1 MDITFPLTLPAFFAQ
16 TVSKHKTRHAL
27 ALAGEEPFTYGDLDQ
42 KIRSLMI
49 LLEQL
54 GLEPGDRAAILSTNM
69 PNWVISYYAIAFM
82 GCVVVPVLPDFHSA
96 EIETICN
103 HSKPKL
109 LLVSDSLREKI
120 SNVSTADPMIILRI
134 EDFSILSGADPG
146 SISSPNTGPV
156 REYEV
161 KEEELAAI
169 IYTSGT
175 MGKSKGVMLSH
186 KNLCFNALKSGRVQE
201 ITENDRFLSI
211 LPLSHTYEN
220 TIGMIL
226 PMIKGACVFYL
237 GKPPTPTVLGPV
249 LKMVKPTIML
259 TVPLIIEKIFRN
271 VIQPKF
277 TKSFVLRICI
287 HIPFIRKM
295 LNKIAGKKLLQFFG
309 GELHFFGIGGAKL
322 NKTVEKFLVEARFP
336 YAIGY
341 GLTETAPLLAGCNP
355 NFSRLQST
363 GRAIEDIELII
374 NKPDKVTGEGE
385 IWARGPNVM
394 KGYYKEPELTEE
406 ILTKDGWL
414 KTGDLGI
421 FDKDGYLY
429 IKGRLKNMIVRSSGE
444 NVYPEEIE
452 SVINNF
458 RHVLDSLVVEQKGK
472 LVALVHFNRT
482 EIEESYS
489 HMRQDFID
497 FVESAIEELRD
508 ELQLY
513 VNRRVNKFSQVQVVL
528 VQPVPFEKTA
538 TMKIKRYLYG

>member
-27 ALAGEEPFTYGDLDQ
+27 ALAGEEPFTYGELDQ
-42 KIRSLMI
+42 KIRSLMH

-54 GLEPGDRAAILSTNM
+54 GLEPGDRAAILSANM